1 MLRKFLAKKCQ
12 QKFKLQHIILTMQ
25 SDQKKSHP
33 EQKSLAKKSFHF
45 LWNIINLNEVD
56 FKALFFQEVIYD
68 PIL

>member
-1 MLRKFLAKKCQ
+1 
-12 QKFKLQHIILTMQ
+12 MQ
-25 SDQKKSHP
+25 SDQKKNLIP
-33 EQKSLAKKSFHF
+33 NKKVWPKKFPF